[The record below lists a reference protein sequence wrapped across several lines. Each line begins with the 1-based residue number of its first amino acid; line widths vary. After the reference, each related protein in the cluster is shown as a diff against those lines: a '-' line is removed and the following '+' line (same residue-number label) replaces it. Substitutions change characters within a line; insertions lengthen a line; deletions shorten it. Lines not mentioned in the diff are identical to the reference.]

1 MASILDQ
8 SLSASEVREALRA
21 ISSDDARPETHHI
34 VSGRFDVSGEVA
46 GLAKEAYLQFIDE
59 NALWWTMYPS
69 LVAMEKD
76 IVQAGIE
83 LLRGNAGCRGNFT
96 SGGTESILLAVKSAR
111 EYARSKR
118 PHVQQPNIVLPI
130 SAHPA
135 FHKAAHYLGIDIIMT
150 DVEPEGFRA
159 ELGSF
164 RAAINENTILC
175 VGSAPNFSHGTV
187 DPIAEMSEIACES
200 GILFHVDGCV
210 GALYLSHLRML
221 GRFEKPFD
229 FSLPGVTSIS
239 ADLHK
244 YGYAPKNA
252 SLVLYRTPE
261 LRQHAWYINSAT
273 TDYIVFNTTVQSTRT
288 AGPLAAAWVTM
299 RYLGNA
305 GYLSIVERVQ
315 NKTEEIVSRLQGN
328 PHFYVMAGPDMAMFT
343 IASDTLNI
351 FELSDAMHARD
362 WVVTAQF
369 AMGGGPENLHV
380 NVTEGVLGRMDR
392 FVTDLTECAEA
403 LAASGSEID
412 LEDIRL
418 KVAEVADQPLP
429 QMLATLLPMAG
440 LGGGSGLPRELA
452 PLNSIMNLLPPA
464 ARDQA
469 FLFYLNATL

>member
-1 MASILDQ
+1 MASILDHP
-8 SLSASEVREALRA
+8 LSAGEVRSALRELA
-21 ISSDDARPETHHI
+21 SGDATPQTKHI
-34 VSGRFDVSGEVA
+34 ASGRFDISPDVA
-46 GLAKEAYLQFIDE
+46 TLAREAYLQFIDE
-59 NALWWTMYPS
+59 NALWWTIYPS
-69 LVAMEKD
+69 IAAMEKD
-76 IVQAGIE
+76 VVQAGIE

-96 SGGTESILLAVKSAR
+96 SGGTESIMLAVKAAR
-111 EYARSKR
+111 DYCRAKKPQITR
-118 PHVQQPNIVLPI
+118 PNIVLPVT
-130 SAHPA
+130 AHPA
-135 FHKAAHYLGIDIIMT
+135 FHKAAHYLGVETVMT
-150 DVEPEGFRA
+150 EVETQGFRA
-159 ELGSF
+159 EPESF
-164 RAAINENTILC
+164 RNAIDEQTILC

-187 DPIAEMSEIACES
+187 DPIATLSEIARER

-210 GALYLSHLRML
+210 GGLYLSHLRML
-221 GRFEKPFD
+221 GRYDQPFD

-288 AGPLAAAWVTM
+288 AGSLAAAWATL

-305 GYLSIVERVQ
+305 GYMDIVQRVQ
-315 NKTEEIVSRLQGN
+315 DKTAEIVGALRDN
-328 PHFYVMAGPDMAMFT
+328 PHLHVMGDPDMAMFT

-362 WVVTAQF
+362 WILTPQF

-380 NVTEGVLGRMDR
+380 NVTEGLLDRMDR
-392 FVTDLTECAEA
+392 FVSDITGCAEQ
-403 LAASGSEID
+403 LARDGSSID
-412 LEDIRL
+412 MEKIRAAVSAAAG
-418 KVAEVADQPLP
+418 KPLP
-429 QMLATLLPMAG
+429 QMLAALLPLAG
-440 LGGGSGLPRELA
+440 LGGTGLPTQQA

-469 FLFYLNATL
+469 FLFYLNTTL